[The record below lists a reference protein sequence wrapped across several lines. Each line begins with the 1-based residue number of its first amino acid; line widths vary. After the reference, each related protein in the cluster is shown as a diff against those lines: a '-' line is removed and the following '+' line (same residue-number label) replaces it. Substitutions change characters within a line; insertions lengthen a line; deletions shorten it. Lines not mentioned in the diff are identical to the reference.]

1 MLTTY
6 PKEFDVIVVGAGHA
20 GCEAALASARMGH
33 SVLLTTIDADRIAHM
48 SCNPSIGG
56 RAKGHLVKEIDA
68 LGGEMAKNIDETGI
82 QFHRLNMSRGPAVW
96 SSRAQADMKLYSQR
110 MKKIIENQSNL
121 RLKQAIV
128 DEILVEDN
136 IVMGIKTSIDEVFLG
151 RTVILTT
158 GTFLKGLIHIG
169 LKHWSG
175 GRISEPSSEKLSDC
189 LRKLGFEVGRLKT
202 GTCPRL
208 DERTIDFSSMEPQYG
223 DEPPC
228 PFSFSTEKIE
238 REQMPCYITY
248 TNQKTHDII
257 RSGFDRSPIFTG
269 IIKSR
274 GVRYCPSIEDKI
286 VKFSGKERHQ
296 IFIEPEG
303 INTTEYYPNGLYTSL
318 PIDVQIKMVRSI
330 RGLEKAEII
339 RPGYGI
345 EFDYADPIQLKP
357 SLETKLI
364 KGLFSAGQINGTT
377 GYEEAAA
384 QGIMAG
390 INAVKYVRGE
400 SPLILDRSQAYIGV
414 LIDDLVTKG
423 TKEAYRMFTSRAE
436 YRLLLREDSA
446 DLRLMPVGHELG
458 LINDNIYKKYLK
470 KKENIEKTLEKL
482 GEIRLKPNAATN
494 SMLKNIGTSH
504 IKNPVTLR
512 ELLKRPEVNIDE
524 LYIFG
529 EGLKNLPQNVK
540 DEVSFQMKY
549 EGYIKLQKEQVE
561 RFKKFEY
568 LKLPPDIDYYSMI
581 GLSNEVKEKLTNI
594 KPASLGQAGRISG
607 ITPTA
612 LIILQIY
619 LKKRKIA

>member
-1 MLTTY
+1 MLTY
-6 PKEFDVIVVGAGHA
+6 PREFDVIVVGAGHA
-20 GCEAALASARMGH
+20 GCEAALASSRMGH
-33 SVLLTTIDADRIAHM
+33 STLLVTIDTDRIAHM

-110 MKKIIENQSNL
+110 MKKVIENQSNL
-121 RLKQAIV
+121 KLKQAIV

-136 IVMGIKTSIDEVFLG
+136 IVRGVKTSIEEVFLG

-158 GTFLKGLIHIG
+158 GTFLNGLIHIG

-208 DERTIDFSSMEPQYG
+208 DGRTIDFSSMEPQYG
-223 DEPPC
+223 DEPPH

-238 REQMPCYITY
+238 RKQVTCYITY

-269 IIKSR
+269 IIRSR

-286 VKFSGKERHQ
+286 AKFSGKERHQ

-303 INTTEYYPNGLYTSL
+303 INTTEYYPNGLFTSL
-318 PIDVQIKMVRSI
+318 PIDVQIEMVRSI
-330 RGLEKAEII
+330 IGLEKAEII

-364 KGLFSAGQINGTT
+364 KGLFFAGQINGTT

-384 QGIMAG
+384 QGIIAG
-390 INAVKYVRGE
+390 INAVKYVREE
-400 SPLILDRSQAYIGV
+400 SPLILSRSQAYIGV

-446 DLRLMPVGHELG
+446 DLRLIPLGYELG
-458 LINDNIYKKYLK
+458 LVDDNIYKKYLK
-470 KKENIEKTLEKL
+470 KKENIERTLRRL
-482 GEIRLKPNAATN
+482 MEIKIRPNADTN
-494 SMLKNIGTSH
+494 SMLKKIGISP

-512 ELLKRPEVNIDE
+512 ELLKRPEVNIGE
-524 LYIFG
+524 LYIFD
-529 EGLKNLPQNVK
+529 EELKNLPQNVK
-540 DEVSFQMKY
+540 DEVSFQVKY
-549 EGYIKLQKEQVE
+549 EGYIRLQQEQVE
-561 RFKKFEY
+561 KFKNLEY
-568 LKLPPDIDYYSMI
+568 AKLPSDMDYYNVP
-581 GLSNEVKEKLTNI
+581 GLSNEIKEKLTKT
-594 KPASLGQAGRISG
+594 KPTSLGQASRISG
-607 ITPTA
+607 MTPAA

>member
-1 MLTTY
+1 MLITCL
-6 PKEFDVIVVGAGHA
+6 KEFDVIVVGAGHA

-33 SVLLTTIDADRIAHM
+33 STLLITIDTDRIAHM

-68 LGGEMAKNIDETGI
+68 LGGEMARNIDETGI

-128 DEILVEDN
+128 DEILVKDN
-136 IVMGIKTSIDEVFLG
+136 ILRGVKTSIDEVFLG

-175 GRISEPSSEKLSDC
+175 GRISELSSEKLSDC

-208 DERTIDFSSMEPQYG
+208 DGRTIDFSSMEPQYG
-223 DEPPC
+223 DKPPC

-238 REQMPCYITY
+238 REQVPCYITY

-286 VKFSGKERHQ
+286 VKFSNKERHQ

-318 PIDVQIKMVRSI
+318 PIDVQIEMVRSI
-330 RGLEKAEII
+330 GGLEKAEII

-400 SPLILDRSQAYIGV
+400 SPLILSRSQAYIGV

-446 DLRLMPVGHELG
+446 DLRLIPLGHELG
-458 LINDNIYKKYLK
+458 LIDNSIYKKYLK
-470 KKENIEKTLEKL
+470 KKENIEKTLRRL
-482 GEIRLKPNAATN
+482 MEIKIRPNAATN
-494 SMLKNIGTSH
+494 SMLKKIGISP

-524 LYIFG
+524 LYIFD
-529 EGLKNLPQNVK
+529 EELKNLPK
-540 DEVSFQMKY
+540 DAKGEVSFQVKY
-549 EGYIKLQKEQVE
+549 EGYIRLQQEQVE
-561 RFKKFEY
+561 KFKNLEY
-568 LKLPPDIDYYSMI
+568 VKLPSDMDYYSI
-581 GLSNEVKEKLTNI
+581 VGLSNEVKEKLTKI
-594 KPASLGQAGRISG
+594 KPTSLGQAGRISG
-607 ITPTA
+607 MTPAA

>member
-1 MLTTY
+1 MLTY
-6 PKEFDVIVVGAGHA
+6 PREFDVIVVGAGHA

-33 SVLLTTIDADRIAHM
+33 STLLVTIDTDRIAHM

-68 LGGEMAKNIDETGI
+68 LGGEMAKNIDETAI

-110 MKKIIENQSNL
+110 MKNIIENQPNL
-121 RLKQAIV
+121 TLKQAVV

-136 IVMGIKTSIDEVFLG
+136 IVRGVKTSIDEVFLG
-151 RTVILTT
+151 KTVILTT
-158 GTFLKGLIHIG
+158 GTFLKGLIHVG

-189 LRKLGFEVGRLKT
+189 LRKLGFEISRFKT
-202 GTCPRL
+202 DTCPRL
-208 DERTIDFSSMEPQYG
+208 DKRTIDFSSMEPQPG
-223 DEPPC
+223 DNPPY

-238 REQMPCYITY
+238 RKQIPCYITY

-257 RSGFDRSPIFTG
+257 RSNLDRSPLFKGIFKGTD
-269 IIKSR
+269 
-274 GVRYCPSIEDKI
+274 VRYCPSIEDKI
-286 VKFSGKERHQ
+286 VKFPDKERHQ

-303 INTTEYYPNGLYTSL
+303 MNTNEYYPNGLFTSL
-318 PIDVQIKMVRSI
+318 PIDVQIRMVRSI
-330 RGLEKAEII
+330 KGLEKAEII
-339 RPGYGI
+339 KPGYGI
-345 EFDYADPIQLKP
+345 EYDCVDPIQLKS

-364 KGLFSAGQINGTT
+364 RGLFFAGQINGTT

-384 QGIMAG
+384 QGIIAG

-414 LIDDLVTKG
+414 LIDDLITKG
-423 TKEAYRMFTSRAE
+423 TKEPYRMFTSRAE

-458 LINDNIYKKYLK
+458 LIDDSTYKKYLR
-470 KKENIEKTLEKL
+470 KKEDIEKTLKKL
-482 GEIRLKPNAATN
+482 SEIRLKPGASTN
-494 SMLKNIGTSH
+494 SMLKNMGTSPL
-504 IKNPVTLR
+504 KNPVSLK
-512 ELLKRPEVNIDE
+512 ELLKRPEVSIDDLHVFDE
-524 LYIFG
+524 EIKF
-529 EGLKNLPQNVK
+529 LPQNVK
-540 DEVSFQMKY
+540 DEVSFRIKY
-549 EGYIKLQKEQVE
+549 EGYIKLEKEQVE
-561 RFKKFEY
+561 RFKKLEG
-568 LKLPPDIDYYSMI
+568 LKIPSDIDYYSI
-581 GLSNEVKEKLTNI
+581 TGLSNEVKEKLTKI
-594 KPASLGQAGRISG
+594 KPASLGQVSRISG
-607 ITPTA
+607 ITPAA